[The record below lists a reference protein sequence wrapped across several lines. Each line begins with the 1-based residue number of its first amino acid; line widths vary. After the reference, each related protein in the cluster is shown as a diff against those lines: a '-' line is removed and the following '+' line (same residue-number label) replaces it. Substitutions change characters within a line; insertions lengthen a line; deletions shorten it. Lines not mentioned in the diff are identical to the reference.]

1 MDHEEAMV
9 MNEPLYLITGATGA
23 TGSAAARELR
33 KQGHR
38 VRGLVH
44 KNDARAEALRAS
56 GIEPVVGD
64 LLDLDSIRRA
74 MDGVAGAYFVY
85 PIPAEGLIDA
95 AAFTAQ
101 AAIEAGVQSLVDM
114 SQISARREAKSHAAR
129 DHWVSEQVFDW
140 SGIPTTHLRPTFFA
154 EWFLY
159 QWHRQVKNGIIRF
172 PFGRGRHAPIA
183 AEDQGR
189 VIAAV
194 LTNPAPHAGKVYP
207 LFGPVELDHYQIAE
221 KLSTTLGRP
230 FRYEPVSIPE
240 FVTIMRQGGI
250 SPRGIQHI
258 ASVAQDY
265 QDGIF
270 SGTNDVVERIT
281 GKPPLTLEEYVER
294 NRANFADQRVF
305 DSAMISSTRG
315 L

>member
-1 MDHEEAMV
+1 MV
-9 MNEPLYLITGATGA
+9 TGY

-44 KNDARAEALRAS
+44 KIDARSKALRAS
-56 GIEPVVGD
+56 GVEPVVGD

-74 MDGVAGAYFVY
+74 MEGVAGAYFVY
-85 PIPAEGLIDA
+85 PISAEGLIDA

-114 SQISARREAKSHAAR
+114 SQRPARREAKSHASR
-129 DHWVSEQVFDW
+129 DHWVSERVFDW
-140 SGIPTTHLRPTFFA
+140 SDIPTTRLRPTFFT
-154 EWFLY
+154 EWLIY
-159 QWHRQVKNGIIRF
+159 QRPGWEVKNGIIRF
-172 PFGRGRHAPIA
+172 PFGRSRHAPIA
-183 AEDQGR
+183 AKDQGR

-194 LTNPAPHAGKVYP
+194 LTNPVPHAGKVYP

-240 FVTIMRQGGI
+240 FVTIMRQGGM
-250 SPRGIQHI
+250 SARAIQHI

-270 SGTNDVVERIT
+270 SRTNDVIERIT
-281 GKPPLTLEEYVER
+281 GKPPLTLEEWVER
-294 NRANFADQRVF
+294 NRANFDQPVL
-305 DSAMISSTRG
+305 DSTMISSTG
-315 L
+315 VAVT